1 MFIWCL
7 KTLIS
12 SHILD
17 SKKEVRNEVNLKFL
31 LASVP
36 GKFARIRILEWVPK
50 VRANRFCGTTL
61 PNVNPDDQM
70 PHRLLGRGAVDVGV
84 VVFGSDWMW
93 RVEGV
98 VGSMYD
104 ELLK

>member
-1 MFIWCL
+1 M
-7 KTLIS
+7 
-12 SHILD
+12 D
-17 SKKEVRNEVNLKFL
+17 SKKEVGNKVNLKSL
-31 LASVP
+31 LASVL
-36 GKFARIRILEWVPK
+36 GKLARIRILEWVPK

-61 PNVNPDDQM
+61 PNVNPNDQM
-70 PHRLLGRGAVDVGV
+70 PHRLLGRSAVDVGA
-84 VVFGSDWMW
+84 VVFGFGWMW